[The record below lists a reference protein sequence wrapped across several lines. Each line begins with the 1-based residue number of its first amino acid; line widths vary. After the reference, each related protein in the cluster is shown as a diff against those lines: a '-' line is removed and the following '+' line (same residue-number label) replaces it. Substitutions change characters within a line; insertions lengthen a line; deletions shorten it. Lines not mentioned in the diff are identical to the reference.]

1 MPKRR
6 DLIKLAGL
14 GPLAFLPPAAAA
26 PLANKVMPAKEAKL
40 TREPFGDLAIYFE
53 GATDQIRSM
62 TAGSLRLKPG
72 MEPHPPH
79 QHPEEEFLLFTE
91 GTGEVTIEGK
101 PSAVAPGSMLYCAGN
116 RLHGVKNT
124 GKVPLLFYFYK
135 WKA

>member
-14 GPLAFLPPAAAA
+14 SPFAFLPAAAA
-26 PLANKVMPAKEAKL
+26 PIANKVLTAKEGKL
-40 TREPFGDLAIYFE
+40 TREPFGDLVIYFD
-53 GATDQIRSM
+53 GSTDQVRSM
-62 TAGSLRLKPG
+62 TAGSLRLKAG

-101 PSAVAPGSMLYCAGN
+101 PSQVGPGSMLYCAGN
-116 RLHGVKNT
+116 RMHGVKNT
-124 GKVPLLFYFYK
+124 GKSPLLFYFYK
-135 WKA
+135 WRA